1 MEQTFVL
8 DGSFVRL
15 HSCLFA
21 RLTDVT
27 LSAPAQL
34 KVNLRPLW
42 SPAATALGSLSQ
54 RFGDV
59 VWRLLFAEL
68 QGISREQQSPS
79 SWPEKGQEESE
90 ESNNEDP
97 WEEERSWRDPSA
109 HKLRSVV
116 VQWSNSEFAK
126 RQLCKVSSPKFTL
139 NSSYLNC
146 SIGTK
151 TTGTL

>member
-1 MEQTFVL
+1 MAHLSVFPRCLFPRLTELILFVL
-8 DGSFVRL
+8 
-15 HSCLFA
+15 
-21 RLTDVT
+21 
-27 LSAPAQL
+27 AQL

-54 RFGDV
+54 HFGDV

-68 QGISREQQSPS
+68 HGISREQQPRS

-116 VQWSNSEFAK
+116 IQWSDSEFAK
-126 RQLCKVSSPKFTL
+126 KQFCKVSLPKFVL
-139 NSSYLNC
+139 KSSYLNF
-146 SIGTK
+146 SIDAK
-151 TTGTL
+151 TTGTF